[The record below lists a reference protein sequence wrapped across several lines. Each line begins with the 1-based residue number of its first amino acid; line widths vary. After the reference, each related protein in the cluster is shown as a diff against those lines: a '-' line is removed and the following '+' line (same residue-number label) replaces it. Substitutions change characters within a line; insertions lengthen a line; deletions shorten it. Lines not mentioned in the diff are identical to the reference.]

1 MGSVLWLIE
10 TVIELYIWCIIIQVV
25 MSWLVAFNVVNLH
38 NRFVFTVGEFLNR
51 IIDPALRPIRRFL
64 PNFGGID
71 ISPMVLLLLLFFARN
86 LLREYW
92 PGN

>member
-51 IIDPALRPIRRFL
+51 IIEPALRPIRRFL
-64 PNFGGID
+64 PKLGGID
-71 ISPMVLLLLLFFARN
+71 ISPMVLLLLLFFLRR
-86 LLREYW
+86 LLSTYW
-92 PGN
+92 PG